1 MQRIYLLRMQ
11 ADPMEQWRSL
21 TTLYGEMGDLE
32 IRELA
37 ANLGDL
43 TEVAQQVL
51 RDEIKK
57 RGLNEKPSPSALI
70 RGSDARD
77 AETWDDLESDVE
89 EGDADHGEASL
100 GYTWKTVLCNSESA
114 DEAWIKCQM
123 LHRAGI
129 ESWMERRGA
138 RHAIPW
144 ADELGVGDIQ
154 ILVGADQLD
163 EARAVIAQPAP
174 TDIVEELK
182 TYDGATEYVLPTCP
196 MCGAEDPV
204 LESADPVNSW
214 ECEACGHTWTDS
226 NAEGSQASP

>member
-1 MQRIYLLRMQ
+1 MQ

-21 TTLYGEMGDLE
+21 TTLYGKMGDLE

-43 TEVAQQVL
+43 TEMAQQVL
-51 RDEIKK
+51 RDEMKN
-57 RGLNEKPSPSALI
+57 RGMNEKPAQSALA
-70 RGSDARD
+70 RASDSRD
-77 AETWDDLESDVE
+77 AEPWDDAEFDTE
-89 EGDADHGEASL
+89 DAEANQGEATL

-114 DEAWIKCQM
+114 DEAWMKCQM
-123 LHRAGI
+123 LRRAGI

-163 EARAVIAQPAP
+163 EARAAVAQPIP
-174 TDIVEELK
+174 TDIAEEVK
-182 TYDGATEYVLPTCP
+182 SYEGATEFVLPNCP
-196 MCGAEDPV
+196 KCGAEDPL
-204 LESADPVNSW
+204 LESVDPVNSW

-226 NAEGSQASP
+226 IAEGSAASP